1 MTREDHVATA
11 RAVYD
16 MAAPGYVQFV
26 GTEIT
31 SATEGPMDQA
41 LLVAFVALVERQ
53 ATDRAPEVG
62 WGPGRAA
69 AFMAERGL
77 DVVGVDVSQA
87 MLAAARSAH
96 PLIRFEE

>member
-1 MTREDHVATA
+1 MSMAGADHVATA

-16 MAAPGYVQFV
+16 MAAPRYVQFV
-26 GTEIT
+26 GTEIS

-41 LLVAFVALVERQ
+41 LLVAFVELVKRQ
-53 ATDRAPEVG
+53 TIDRVADVG
-62 WGPGRAA
+62 CGPGRAA

-96 PLIRFEE
+96 P